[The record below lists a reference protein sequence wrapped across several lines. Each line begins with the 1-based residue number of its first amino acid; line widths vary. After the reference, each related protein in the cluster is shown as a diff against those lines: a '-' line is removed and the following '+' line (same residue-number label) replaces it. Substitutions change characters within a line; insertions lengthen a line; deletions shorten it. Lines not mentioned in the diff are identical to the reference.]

1 MAYPEDPPTVYD
13 EIIEDRDYA
22 TVNGTTVPI
31 RESVVDELD
40 AHVGETELQVAR
52 PDGSTHTI
60 SGDGPIPPREDLLQ
74 ALLATQRGFK
84 DRPLTTLTNLF
95 DGRLGPLHYTDATAH
110 FTVSDAI
117 FSAWPQ
123 RGTDGV
129 PEQFQSLGVKAA
141 HLLEGFAIAENLPH
155 HWVDDLGWEITQREY
170 THLLDGGDIPEDR
183 APPVEECFV
192 INVPIAFPAASFGR
206 ATGAPSQLVNQAI
219 AQTERTLERTLLT
232 KRMAQLDAVET
243 HRSLLQT
250 EIEHGQIDAPEPDD
264 VDTVLR
270 ATFNIT
276 ESGLASLRSQ
286 VTARRREAFETVRQL
301 SDSEDFNYVMAEFAE
316 TIDELG
322 ELALLG
328 TRYREEVLD
337 ESPGFY

>member
-1 MAYPEDPPTVYD
+1 MAYPMDPTTVYD
-13 EIIEDRDYA
+13 EIIAGRDYCN
-22 TVNGTTVPI
+22 VNGATIPI
-31 RESVVDELD
+31 RESVIDELNE
-40 AHVGETELQVAR
+40 HVGETELQVTR
-52 PDGSTHTI
+52 PDGNEHTI
-60 SGDGPIPPREDLLQ
+60 SGDGPIPPRDDLLQ

-84 DRPLTTLTNLF
+84 DLPLTALINLF

-110 FTVSDAI
+110 FTVSEAI
-117 FSAWPQ
+117 FSARPQ
-123 RGTDGV
+123 RGTGGV

-141 HLLEGFAIAENLPH
+141 HLLEGFAIVENLPH
-155 HWVDDLGWEITQREY
+155 HWVEDLGWEITQRE
-170 THLLDGGDIPEDR
+170 HVQLLDGGEIPEDR

-192 INVPIAFPAASFGR
+192 INVPITFPAASFGR
-206 ATGAPSQLVNQAI
+206 VTGAPSQLVNQAI
-219 AQTERTLERTLLT
+219 SQTERSLERTLLT

-243 HRSLLQT
+243 HRSILQT
-250 EIEHGQIDAPEPDD
+250 EIDRGQIDAPEPDD
-264 VDTVLR
+264 IDTVLR

-301 SDSEDFNYVMAEFAE
+301 SDSDDFNYVMDEFAE

-337 ESPGFY
+337 EPPGFY